1 MWMFFL
7 PGLPATNPWGSWLTP
22 SHLRA
27 PGRAPVGPSVALDS
41 SSRWVT
47 TTGQERS
54 QGTLSLRRE
63 FFCGCKAKVSPW
75 LPRLQ
80 EPPSGLPLV
89 SAHFRLLEPEV
100 ISL

>member
-1 MWMFFL
+1 MFSFL
-7 PGLPATNPWGSWLTP
+7 ACLPQTLGDLGPHPIP
-22 SHLRA
+22 SQGNRQ
-27 PGRAPVGPSVALDS
+27 GPSGTPVVLDS
-41 SSRWVT
+41 SSRWVA

-63 FFCGCKAKVSPW
+63 FFCGCKAEVSPW
-75 LPRLQ
+75 LPRLPQ

-89 SAHFRLLEPEV
+89 SAHFGVLEPEV